1 MQRPIFRLVG
11 LLVLLVASGA
21 LAENPPTEAWV
32 QEWNGP
38 GNFNDEGFLIST
50 DPSGPIYVAGTTLE
64 PVPGQLDDVLLQR
77 LDLEGNLIWTRIHGV
92 AGNDK
97 PSALIVAANG
107 DVVVAGTARE
117 GVQISLFSL
126 RYSAAGELIWST
138 SFPLS
143 EPLHEHFIPR
153 LVEDQQGSLVISGT
167 TNSNFL
173 VLKYAG
179 DGTFLWDQSYDSPGS
194 GTDQASGVAV
204 DSQGGIYVTGI
215 VYESAGDAAVVT
227 VKFDADGA
235 FQWTHAEYGDFGSV
249 FQFADVRVGPD
260 DEPVVVGNTE
270 STCGL
275 FQVRTYKLEAA
286 TGEAQW
292 LAVFPENPC
301 DSMEPVDMAIDQE
314 GNVVVTGFGL
324 YGDTEYHF
332 QTMRYD
338 AQGQLLWHR
347 TFDGVGTSSD
357 QASSLALDG
366 QGNVY
371 VAGLTTFPPQ
381 NRDFTAVKYNTLG
394 EEAWSVHWAGPAGTN
409 EGANDVA
416 VTASGE
422 VILTGKTWKSGE
434 SDNLVTIMYQQQIL
448 SAVTP
453 LITPAGL
460 TVQAGLNPFSFDTSI
475 RFRVGQSGGV
485 RLSVF
490 DLRGRRVRVLQDG
503 YADAGNHEVGWQG
516 DDEQGRSLPS
526 GVYFLKLE
534 SARGIASAR
543 VALVR

>member
-1 MQRPIFRLVG
+1 MT
-11 LLVLLVASGA
+11 SGV
-21 LAENPPTEAWV
+21 LAETPPTEVWL

-38 GNFNDEGFLIST
+38 GNFNDEGFLVAA
-50 DPSGPIYVAGTTLE
+50 DPLGPIYVVGTTLE
-64 PVPGQLDDVLLQR
+64 PSPGQLDDVLLQR
-77 LDLEGNLIWTRIHGV
+77 LDHEGNLVWTRIHGV
-92 AGNDK
+92 AGFDK
-97 PSALIVAANG
+97 PSAMIVAANG

-126 RYSAAGELIWST
+126 RYSAAGELIWSN

-143 EPLHEHFIPR
+143 ETPNEHYLPK
-153 LVEDQQGSLVISGT
+153 LVEDHLGALVISGT
-167 TNSNFL
+167 TDNNFL

-179 DGTFLWDQSYDSPGS
+179 DGTLLWDQTHDSPGS
-194 GTDQASGVAV
+194 GADQASGVAV

-215 VYESAGDAAVVT
+215 VYEPAGDAAVVT
-227 VKFDADGA
+227 VKFNADGDD
-235 FQWTHAEYGDFGSV
+235 QWTHEEYGDFGSV

-260 DEPVVVGNTE
+260 NEPVVVGNTE

-275 FQVRTYKLEAA
+275 FQVRTYKLDAA

-292 LAVFPENPC
+292 LAVFPEDPC

-324 YGDTEYHF
+324 HGNTQYHF

-347 TFDGVGTSSD
+347 TFDGVGTSTD
-357 QASSLALDG
+357 QASSLALDA
-366 QGNVY
+366 QGNAY

-381 NRDFTAVKYNTLG
+381 NRDFTAVKYTPQG

-460 TVQAGLNPFSFDTSI
+460 TVKAVLNPFSFDTSI
-475 RFRVGQSGGV
+475 RFRVGESGGV

-490 DLRGRRVRVLQDG
+490 DLRGRLVRVLQDG

-516 DDEQGRSLPS
+516 NDEQGRGLPS
-526 GVYFLKLE
+526 GVYFLRLE
-534 SARGIASAR
+534 SARGTASAR